1 MDDSTYIGGSGSE
14 SAVPIPVTGS
24 FTSACALLRAA
35 ATQAPDHEAF
45 IESGTGERLSY
56 GEWNRQA
63 DYVARQL
70 ARLGVRKG
78 DVVCFLL
85 PSSIDY
91 AVLYQAVMRLGAIT
105 SGINPRLGVRE
116 RSHILRKSSPVAV
129 VFDPSVVDPLEME
142 EFCALIIDRPR
153 IAAWRGVSVADFA
166 EPGPFPTDGSDP
178 DGSEF
183 PELDE
188 SDIVAI
194 VWTSGT
200 TGMPKGAVFD
210 QGCLKAM
217 AAAAGELTAP
227 FDRKLSP
234 LPFAHVGYM
243 TRPWDEI
250 QNLVTTV
257 ISAVPWRPDETLA
270 LLERER
276 VTLCQGVP
284 TQYDMLFRQPSFDTF
299 DFSSLRLV
307 GMGAARIPPEMV
319 REAWQRF
326 GTPVI
331 VRFASTE
338 SSVCSGTSLQDDVET
353 IANTVGRPGS
363 GIEISL
369 RNDHGAEV
377 PVGEVGTVWIKS
389 RARMREY
396 WQEPELSAETLT
408 EDGWLL
414 TGDLGTFDDRGVLRL
429 VGRRTEMFIRGGY
442 NVYPAELENVLGE
455 HPRVAR
461 VAVVGV
467 ATPVMGE
474 MGVAFVVPSDRRELA
489 EQASLGHRHAVRIPG
504 DPLFDELR
512 AYCRSQ
518 LADYK
523 APDRLVLV
531 EDLPVTSMMKVDKLA
546 LADLW
551 QGLSSD
557 T

>member
-1 MDDSTYIGGSGSE
+1 M
-14 SAVPIPVTGS
+14 
-24 FTSACALLRAA
+24 
-35 ATQAPDHEAF
+35 QAPDHEAF
-45 IESGTGERLSY
+45 IEAGTGERLTYS
-56 GEWNRQA
+56 EWDRQA
-63 DYVARQL
+63 DAVARHL
-70 ARLGVRKG
+70 AKLGLCRG
-78 DVVCFLL
+78 DVVCFVL

-91 AVLYQAVMRLGAIT
+91 AVLYQAVMRIGAIT

-116 RSHILRKSSPVAV
+116 RSHILRKSGPKMV
-129 VFDPSVVDPLEME
+129 VVDPAVVDRSAVE
-142 EFCALIIDRPR
+142 EFCALIIDRSDV
-153 IAAWRGVSVADFA
+153 AAWRGTSDLDSWQPEAGVGGA
-166 EPGPFPTDGSDP
+166 EFP
-178 DGSEF
+178 EF
-183 PELDE
+183 PELGILTEFPELGED
-188 SDIVAI
+188 DTVAI

-257 ISAVPWRPDETLA
+257 ISAVPWKPDETLA

-276 VTLCQGVP
+276 LTLCQGVP
-284 TQYDMLFRQPSFDTF
+284 TQYDLLFRQANFDSF

-307 GMGAARIPPEMV
+307 GMGAARIPPELV
-319 REAWQRF
+319 REAWERF
-326 GTPVI
+326 GAPVI

-369 RNDHGAEV
+369 RNDDGIEV
-377 PVGEVGTVWIKS
+377 PDGEVGTVWIKS

-396 WQEPELSAETLT
+396 WREPELTAETLT
-408 EDGWLL
+408 ADGWLL

-429 VGRRTEMFIRGGY
+429 VGRRTEMYIRGGY

-455 HPRVAR
+455 HPKVAR

-467 ATPVMGE
+467 PTPVMGE
-474 MGVAFVVPSDRRELA
+474 MGIAFVVPADPADPSTVA
-489 EQASLGHRHAVRIPG
+489 GASGGQLVRMPG
-504 DPLFDELR
+504 DPLLDDLR
-512 AYCRSQ
+512 AFCRSQ
-518 LADYK
+518 MADYK

-531 EDLPVTSMMKVDKLA
+531 DDLPVTSMMKVDKLA
-546 LADLW
+546 LADHWLR
-551 QGLSSD
+551 LVSSAE
-557 T
+557 TK

>member
-1 MDDSTYIGGSGSE
+1 LP
-14 SAVPIPVTGS
+14 APIVGS
-24 FTSACALLRAA
+24 FTSACSLLRAA
-35 ATQAPDHEAF
+35 ALQAPDHEAF
-45 IESGTGERLSY
+45 IEAGTDERLTYS
-56 GEWNRQA
+56 EWDRQA
-63 DYVARQL
+63 DAVARQL
-70 ARLGVRKG
+70 ARMGLCRG
-78 DVVCFLL
+78 DVVCFVL

-91 AVLYQAVMRLGAIT
+91 AVLYQAVMRIGAIT

-116 RSHILRKSSPVAV
+116 RSHILRKSGPKMV
-129 VFDPSVVDPLEME
+129 VVDPAVVDRSAVE
-142 EFCALIIDRPR
+142 EFCARTIDRSVV
-153 IAAWRGVSVADFA
+153 AEWRRASGDDSLQ
-166 EPGPFPTDGSDP
+166 P
-178 DGSEF
+178 DQSGGGTEF
-183 PELDE
+183 PELGED
-188 SDIVAI
+188 DTVAI

-257 ISAVPWRPDETLA
+257 ISAVPWKPDETLA

-284 TQYDMLFRQPSFDTF
+284 TQYDLLFRQANFDTF

-307 GMGAARIPPEMV
+307 GMGAARIPPELV
-319 REAWQRF
+319 REAWERF
-326 GTPVI
+326 GAPVI

-338 SSVCSGTSLQDDVET
+338 SSVCSGTSLHDDVET
-353 IANTVGRPGS
+353 IANTVGRPGL

-369 RNDHGAEV
+369 RDGKGVEV
-377 PVGEVGTVWIKS
+377 PIGEVGTVWIKS

-396 WQEPELSAETLT
+396 WREPELTAETLT
-408 EDGWLL
+408 ADGWLL

-429 VGRRTEMFIRGGY
+429 VGRRTEMYIRGGY

-455 HPRVAR
+455 HPKVAR

-467 ATPVMGE
+467 PTAVMGE
-474 MGVAFVVPSDRRELA
+474 MGIAFVVPSDPTDLA
-489 EQASLGHRHAVRIPG
+489 DASGASGGQLVRVPG
-504 DPLFDELR
+504 DALLDELR
-512 AYCRSQ
+512 AFCRSQ

-531 EDLPVTSMMKVDKLA
+531 EDLPVTSMMKVDKMA
-546 LADLW
+546 LAERWRQLN
-551 QGLSSD
+551 LSNPPK
-557 T
+557 